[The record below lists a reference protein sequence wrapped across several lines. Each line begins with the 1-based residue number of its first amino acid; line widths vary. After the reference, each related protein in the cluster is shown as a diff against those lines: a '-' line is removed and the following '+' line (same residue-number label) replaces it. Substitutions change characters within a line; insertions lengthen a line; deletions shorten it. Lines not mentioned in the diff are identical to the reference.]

1 MALYPKQLQLLD
13 ESTGYRKSYGE
24 TIIYSNG
31 FVPTS
36 DITVNGVIYAIDA
49 TINGID
55 ITGITGNIRT
65 RDRYRKFTSDFGDVV
80 VFPGSVAITG
90 DQAANELIEILRVL
104 WDIENPRTV
113 NKTGKATSVQN

>member
-24 TIIYSNG
+24 TIIYSDG
-31 FVPTS
+31 FTPPS
-36 DITVNGVIYAIDA
+36 DITVNSVIFAIDS
-49 TINGID
+49 TIYGVD
-55 ITGITGNIRT
+55 LTGITGSIRT
-65 RDRYRKFTSDFGDVV
+65 RDRYRPFTGSFGDVV

-90 DQAANELIEILRVL
+90 DQAANELIEVLRVL

-113 NKTGKATSVQN
+113 NKTGKATSVKN